1 MVNVNKLKGAIVER
15 GMNVSEL
22 AHSIGIDRA
31 TLYRKLS
38 ENGDTILIK
47 EADMI
52 VKVLNLTPDE
62 AIRIFFSQY
71 VA

>member
-15 GMNVSEL
+15 GMNISKL
-22 AHSIGIDRA
+22 ALSIGIDRA

-38 ENGDTILIK
+38 ENGDSILIK
-47 EADMI
+47 EADLI
-52 VKVLNLTPDE
+52 VRVLGLTVDE
-62 AIRIFFSQY
+62 AVGIFFSQY